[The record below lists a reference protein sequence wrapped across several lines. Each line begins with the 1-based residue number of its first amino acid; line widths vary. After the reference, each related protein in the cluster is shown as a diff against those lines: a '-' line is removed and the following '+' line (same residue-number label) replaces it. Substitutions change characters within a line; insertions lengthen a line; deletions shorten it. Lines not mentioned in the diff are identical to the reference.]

1 MNQFNIGIIHVFDL
15 PLILEVFICLLILD
29 LVGAY
34 LVHLIE
40 HKVPWMWKFHLVHHS
55 DTHVD
60 VTTGL
65 RHHPGE
71 TVFRILFT
79 ILGIY
84 VSGASIGVVML
95 YQSLSVLFAH
105 ITHANINLPKKI
117 DNYLSFVFVTPN
129 MHKVHHHFQLPLTDT
144 NYGNIFSL
152 WDRVFGTFSYV
163 KDSKS
168 IVYGIDTYIDDKK
181 SHSFLDLLAIPFKK
195 LKKTNNSKFS

>member
-1 MNQFNIGIIHVFDL
+1 
-15 PLILEVFICLLILD
+15 
-29 LVGAY
+29 
-34 LVHLIE
+34 
-40 HKVPWMWKFHLVHHS
+40 
-55 DTHVD
+55 
-60 VTTGL
+60 
-65 RHHPGE
+65 
-71 TVFRILFT
+71 
-79 ILGIY
+79 
-84 VSGASIGVVML
+84 ML